1 MSRSKKRFVG
11 IDLGTS
17 NSAIATYDN
26 GTVQIW
32 KDPEQKEVTASV
44 IYVTNR
50 GTKSVGNRAY
60 ASAAMQAKNGA
71 RLFKRLMGT
80 DTKLPIVGRQED
92 WTPEQCSAEILRTL
106 YSYIPTEHQE
116 GVGGVVVTVP
126 AAFDQAQ
133 KSATLEA
140 AELAGIGSVTLLQE
154 PVAAVMAA
162 TQNRSSPGHLVVY
175 DLGGGT
181 LDVAV
186 AEWTKRGIILHAH
199 GGISMCGGRDI
210 DRALYKELVLPWI
223 EKNFSMPD
231 GWDSAPEWGTDG
243 EKGAIC
249 CYAAELAKIR
259 LSSQGASKIELEESQ
274 LQVKDEDGED
284 VYLEIDID
292 RARLDEIMKD
302 IEEQSVEAVRETLKQ
317 GGFAESDMDEIVFIG
332 GPTQYEGLRSRVCK
346 ALGVEGKMDTD
357 PMTAVATGAAIF
369 CEGVD
374 WTTGSRE
381 TRKKTREKAETAEGI
396 EVELSYD
403 RRYNADEAG
412 VTVIPKSGCEGASV
426 EFESETTGWSSGEVA
441 IEGRTVVKVRVA
453 QMGGHVFS
461 MILRKGTHTE
471 RKEKVIVIEHVPA
484 TVDAVPLNHS
494 IGVAVLEG
502 KTNHRERMVWFARQG
517 QELPVRGTTVLVAA
531 EEVEAG
537 SQDALNL
544 KVYEGEEEDPNRNEQ
559 HGVLRIEGEKVEGGR
574 IRVGTELHVN
584 YQIREGGELHL
595 TVQVPEIKLVE
606 TEYYHHAEGRLDYR
620 QAAGIVVEE
629 ASDLRED
636 VEEANDLVEDKR
648 LTRARVL
655 LDEAE
660 EMPVTADDPETVKAN
675 HDRVKEARKLL
686 GAVEK
691 DHKSKLLQNKVA
703 KVKERWETQAVPWAE
718 EGTKSRVAKMLE
730 SAATSAGL
738 RNDECED
745 TLADVEKEIF
755 DTLWKEDWYVA
766 RMYRHFK
773 KAAMHGGVRP
783 GAAELVAKGDHLLSR
798 GDCERLRKVVVELA
812 GLVRGPQDM
821 LKLMGKVNVRAA

>member
-1 MSRSKKRFVG
+1 MSRGRKRFVG

-26 GTVQIW
+26 GSVQIW

-71 RLFKRLMGT
+71 RLFKRFMGT
-80 DTKLPIVGRQED
+80 DTKLPILGLQED
-92 WTPEQCSAEILRTL
+92 WTPEECSAEVLRTL

-116 GVGGVVVTVP
+116 EVKGVVVTVP

-162 TQNRSSPGHLVVY
+162 TQNRNKPGHIVVY

-199 GGISMCGGRDI
+199 GGIKMCGGRDI
-210 DRALYKELVLPWI
+210 DRALYTQVILPWI
-223 EKNFSMPD
+223 EENFSMP
-231 GWDSAPEWGTDG
+231 AEWSTKPAWNASG

-259 LSSQGASKIELEESQ
+259 LSSQVSSKIELEESQ
-274 LQVKDEDGED
+274 LQVKDGNGKDL
-284 VYLEIDID
+284 YLDIDID
-292 RARLDEIMKD
+292 RPRLDRVMQE
-302 IEEQSVEAVRETLKQ
+302 IEELSVEAVRETLKQ

-332 GPTQYEGLRSRVCK
+332 GPTQYEGLRSRICE
-346 ALGVEGKMDTD
+346 ALGIEGKMETD

-381 TRKKTREKAETAEGI
+381 TRKKTREKTATTEGI

-403 RRYNADEAG
+403 RRCSAEEAG
-412 VTVIPKSGCEGASV
+412 VTVIPKAGCEGASV
-426 EFESETTGWSSGEVA
+426 EFLSETIGWSSGEVA

-461 MILRKGTHTE
+461 MVLRKGTHTD
-471 RKEKVIVIEHVPA
+471 RKEKVVKIEHVPA
-484 TVDAVPLNHS
+484 TMDAVPLNHS

-502 KTNHRERMVWFARQG
+502 KTKHRERMVWFAKQG
-517 QELPVRGTTVLVAA
+517 EELPVAGKAVLVAT

-537 SQDALNL
+537 SPDAINL
-544 KVYEGEEEDPNRNEQ
+544 KIFEGEEEDPNRNEQ
-559 HGVLRIEGEKVEGGR
+559 YGVLRIEGEKIENGS
-574 IRVGTELHVN
+574 IEVGMELHVD
-584 YQIREGGELHL
+584 YEIREGGELHL
-595 TVQVPEIKLVE
+595 KVQVPRMKLVE
-606 TEYYHHAEGRLDYR
+606 TEYYHHEEGRLDYR
-620 QAAGIVVEE
+620 AAAGIVVEE
-629 ASDLRED
+629 AGNLRGE
-636 VEEANDLVEDKR
+636 VEEANDFVDDRR
-648 LTRARVL
+648 LTKALVL

-660 EMPVTADDPETVKAN
+660 EMSVTADDPETVKGN
-675 HDRVKEARKLL
+675 HDRVKEARRLL
-686 GAVEK
+686 AKVEK
-691 DHKSKLLQNKVA
+691 DHKSTLLRNKMA
-703 KVKERWETQAVPWAE
+703 KVKKRWEEDAMPWAE
-718 EGTKSRVAKMLE
+718 DGTRSRVAKMLE

-745 TLADVEKEIF
+745 TLADVEQEIF
-755 DTLWKEDWYVA
+755 ETLWKEDWYVIGTYE
-766 RMYRHFK
+766 RIK
-773 KAAMHGGVRP
+773 KG
-783 GAAELVAKGDHLLSR
+783 
-798 GDCERLRKVVVELA
+798 C
-812 GLVRGPQDM
+812 
-821 LKLMGKVNVRAA
+821 NVRRDAPRRGRAHGQGRPTTEAGEIVSGCGALWGNWRGWYEIPKTCSS